1 MENELPP
8 PQVPPASQSMELIR
22 VWLIDGA
29 PNFVITPN
37 LWNDPAAWGLL
48 LADLM
53 RHLGN
58 AYEADG
64 KSRSEVISRIKEVFA
79 AEWDEPTS
87 PANPV

>member
-1 MENELPP
+1 
-8 PQVPPASQSMELIR
+8 MELIR

-37 LWNDPAAWGLL
+37 LWSDPSAWGLL
-48 LADLM
+48 LADIV

-64 KSRSEVISRIKEVFA
+64 KNRGEVIMRIKEVFD
-79 AEWDEPTS
+79 AEWVDPTS
-87 PANPV
+87 AADPT

>member
-1 MENELPP
+1 MGNELPP
-8 PQVPPASQSMELIR
+8 PQVPSASQSMELIR

-37 LWNDPAAWGLL
+37 LWNDPSAWGLL
-48 LADLM
+48 LADVM

-64 KSRSEVISRIKEVFA
+64 KNRSQVISRIKEVFDT
-79 AEWDEPTS
+79 EWDEPTS
-87 PANPV
+87 PADPV